1 MEMAATDWRHARQQQ
16 LQKAALRA
24 QLGYKDQKAS
34 MSEFINSSQ
43 LMVGKKEKHR
53 TYFRARATESRLAK
67 RYR

>member
-1 MEMAATDWRHARQQQ
+1 

-43 LMVGKKEKHR
+43 LMVGEKEKHR